1 MDLKEFITQ
10 TLSQIAEGIA
20 DADESVSKFGG
31 AVNPRDVIANKT
43 GEGPYG
49 YYAEDSKGSY
59 RRGVESIDF
68 DVVVSVE
75 EGKETKGGIGIH
87 VGAIGLGSAGKS
99 DHSNSSESR
108 IKFRVPM
115 LFPIS
120 KKA

>member
-1 MDLKEFITQ
+1 MNLKDFIKE

-20 DADESVSKFGG
+20 EADEQVSKSGG
-31 AVNPRDVIANKT
+31 AVNPSNVNSNKS

-49 YYAEDSKGSY
+49 FYAEDKKGSY
-59 RRGVESIDF
+59 RRGVESIEF
-68 DVVVSVE
+68 DVVVTIA

-87 VGAIGLGSAGKS
+87 VGAIGIGSAGKS

-115 LFPIS
+115 LFPNS
-120 KKA
+120 KNS